1 MDEKQKERVN
11 SFDRVRAFAAEH
23 PVEGTPSYGTAV
35 GTLDDVVP
43 RIRAYAGVAVAG
55 RQIRQVETRRQA
67 EMIARI
73 RIQHLRPIVVIA
85 RTQLEPDGEKRLPAA
100 FRMPPVNIRAT
111 RMLQVCDSVLEA
123 AKPFEAQFVA
133 NGLAPDFLAQL
144 LGARDELADALH
156 TRSRLIGTHVGARK
170 GLQVQLARGRVA
182 VDRLDAVVRARF
194 ASDPTVLAKW
204 RSAKRVHLV
213 RGSSGPQESSSPSP
227 EMAVAA

>member
-1 MDEKQKERVN
+1 MDERQKERVN
-11 SFDRVRAFAAEH
+11 TFDRVRAFAGEH
-23 PVEGTPSYGTAV
+23 PVEGTPNYGSAV
-35 GTLDDVVP
+35 ATLDDVVP
-43 RIRAYAGVAVAG
+43 RIRAYAGVAMAG
-55 RQIRQVETRRQA
+55 RQLRQVESRRQA

-73 RIQHLRPIVVIA
+73 RTQHLRAIVVIA
-85 RTQLEPDGEKRLPAA
+85 RTQLEPDAEKRLPAA
-100 FRMPPVNIRAT
+100 FRMPAVGIRAT
-111 RMLQVCDSVLEA
+111 RMLQVCDAVLEA

-144 LGARDELADALH
+144 QAARDELAEALH

-170 GLQVQLARGRVA
+170 GLQVQFARGRVA

-204 RSAKRVHLV
+204 RSAKRVHRL
-213 RGSSGPQESSSPSP
+213 RGPSDPRELTPTGP